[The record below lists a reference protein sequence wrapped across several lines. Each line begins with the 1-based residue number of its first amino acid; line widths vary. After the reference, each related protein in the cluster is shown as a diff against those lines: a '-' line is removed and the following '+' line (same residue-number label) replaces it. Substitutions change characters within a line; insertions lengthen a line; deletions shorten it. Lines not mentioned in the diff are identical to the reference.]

1 MDESSFPLDP
11 LRANATDAGAEQRLN
26 ALRRRLN
33 RGGVSDEKELR
44 EACQGFETV
53 FLAKLWQIMRSS
65 VPKEGYLH
73 SPQEDQYMSMFDH
86 ELAQKLSH
94 NGGIGLGDLL
104 FDQLKDQLVR
114 ASEQTGSEEHVPG
127 PGPGSLRRA
136 AVPAGDGGESRVSAA
151 EESGQAAAEG
161 NAPLGQQVDELARR
175 IEERMAGAGREY
187 QAGAANQA
195 RQVAANMPSG
205 LPPLVR
211 PINAPVS
218 SGFGWRQD
226 PFTGEQAWHAG
237 IDMAAPGG
245 TPIRACWPGTV
256 THAGPD
262 GGYGLTVVIA
272 HEGGWESRYAHN
284 QVNQVSVGDRVG
296 AGERIALVGNT
307 GRSTGPHLHFELR
320 QGALAWDPN
329 QIEQRLLAGLSIGI
343 HV

>member
-11 LRANATDAGAEQRLN
+11 LRANATDAGAEQRLS

-33 RGGVSDEKELR
+33 QGGVSDEKELR

-53 FLAKLWQIMRSS
+53 FLSKLWQIMRSS

-114 ASEQTGSEEHVPG
+114 ASEQTGSAEPVQG
-127 PGPGSLRRA
+127 PGPGSLLTA
-136 AVPAGDGGESRVSAA
+136 ADPAGEVGGTRVSVTG
-151 EESGQAAAEG
+151 EDTQAAAEP
-161 NAPLGQQVDELARR
+161 NVSVGQQVEELARR
-175 IEERMAGAGREY
+175 IEERMAGAGQEY
-187 QAGAANQA
+187 QAGAANQV

-205 LPPLVR
+205 LPPMVW

-237 IDMAAPGG
+237 IDMAAPEG
-245 TPIRACWPGTV
+245 TPIRSCWPGTV

-262 GGYGLTVVIA
+262 EGYGLTVVIA
-272 HEGGWESRYAHN
+272 HDGGWESRYAHN

-329 QIEQRLLAGLSIGI
+329 QIEQRLLAGLSIGT